1 MKNIFAE
8 PTYMHY
14 NTVSS
19 MLGMHR
25 LDNTNDLQLFIVL
38 EMGVENEMKRGMS
51 ESGQWNIAVS

>member
-51 ESGQWNIAVS
+51 ESG